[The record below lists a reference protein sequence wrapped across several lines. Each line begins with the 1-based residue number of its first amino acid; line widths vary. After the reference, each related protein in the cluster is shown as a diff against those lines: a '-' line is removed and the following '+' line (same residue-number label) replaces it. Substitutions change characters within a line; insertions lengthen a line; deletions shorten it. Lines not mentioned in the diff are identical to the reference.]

1 MNKLYFPFMF
11 FLSLGY
17 GQVIGNGD
25 GITTDVQVGI
35 VYREVP
41 IEGSAYVND
50 IYKNGKIY
58 INDVVRSEALMRFDA
73 VNEAIEILN
82 ENGEPRKLFRQNSI
96 KATFDNLIYEVAEY
110 KEGHN
115 TKMAYFNPLNDGDIK
130 LLFRPKK
137 AFLQAENPDNG
148 YDSFSP
154 PKYKDVSSYYLKFGN
169 NPAESINLSK
179 RAILK
184 ALGQHEKTLKDYI
197 STQELNLRNQ
207 KDAIQLIQFFNT
219 LESDFKPEI

>member
-1 MNKLYFPFMF
+1 MF

-41 IEGSAYVND
+41 IEGSAYIND

-58 INDVVRSEALMRFDA
+58 INGVVRSEALMRFDA

-82 ENGEPRKLFRQNSI
+82 ENGKPRKLFRQNNI
-96 KATFDNLIYEVAEY
+96 KVTFDNLIYEVDEY
-110 KEGHN
+110 MEGEK
-115 TKMAYFNPLNDGDIK
+115 TKMAYFNTLNSGDVK

-137 AFLQAENPDNG
+137 VFLQAENPDNG

-154 PKYKDVSSYYLKFGN
+154 PKYEDVSSYYLKFGN
-169 NPAESINLSK
+169 NPAECINLSK
-179 RAILK
+179 RAIIK
-184 ALGQHEKTLKDYI
+184 ALGQYEKTLKDYI

-219 LESDFKPEI
+219 LKSDLKPEL

>member
-1 MNKLYFPFMF
+1 MNKLYFLFMF

-41 IEGSAYVND
+41 IEGSAYIND
-50 IYKNGKIY
+50 IYKSGKIY
-58 INDVVRSEALMRFDA
+58 INGVVRSEALMRFDA

-82 ENGEPRKLFRQNSI
+82 ENGKPRKLFRQNNI
-96 KATFDNLIYEVAEY
+96 KVTFDNLIYEVDEY
-110 KEGHN
+110 MEGEK
-115 TKMAYFNPLNDGDIK
+115 TKMAYFNPLNSGDVK

-137 AFLQAENPDNG
+137 VFLQAENPDNG

-169 NPAESINLSK
+169 NPAEYINLSK
-179 RAILK
+179 RAIIK
-184 ALGQHEKTLKDYI
+184 ALGQYEKTLKDYI

-219 LESDFKPEI
+219 LKSDLKPEL

>member
-1 MNKLYFPFMF
+1 MKKLAIL
-11 FLSLGY
+11 FLFVLPTAY
-17 GQVIGNGD
+17 GQVVGNGD

-50 IYKNGKIY
+50 IYKNGKIF

-96 KATFDNLIYEVAEY
+96 KANFDNLIYEVAEY
-110 KEGHN
+110 KEGYK
-115 TKMAYFNPLNDGDIK
+115 TKMAYFNPLNDGDVK

-137 AFLQAENPDNG
+137 IFIQAENPDNG

-154 PKYKDVSSYYLKFGN
+154 PKYEDVSSYYLKFGN

-179 RAILK
+179 RSILK
-184 ALGQHEKTLKDYI
+184 ALGQHEKMLKDYI
-197 STQELNLRNQ
+197 SAQELNLRDQ
-207 KDAIQLIQFFNT
+207 KDAIQLIQFFNS
-219 LESDFKPEI
+219 LKSDLKPEL

>member
-1 MNKLYFPFMF
+1 MNKLYFLFMF

-41 IEGSAYVND
+41 IEGSAYIND

-58 INDVVRSEALMRFDA
+58 INGVVRSEALMRFDA

-82 ENGEPRKLFRQNSI
+82 ENGKPRKLFRQNNI
-96 KATFDNLIYEVAEY
+96 KVTFDNLIYEVDEY
-110 KEGHN
+110 MEGEK
-115 TKMAYFNPLNDGDIK
+115 TKMAYFNPLNSGDVK

-137 AFLQAENPDNG
+137 VFLQAENPDNG

-169 NPAESINLSK
+169 NPAEYINLSK
-179 RAILK
+179 RAIIK
-184 ALGQHEKTLKDYI
+184 ALGQYEKTLKDYI

-219 LESDFKPEI
+219 LKSDLKPEL

>member
-1 MNKLYFPFMF
+1 MF

-41 IEGSAYVND
+41 IEGSAYIND

-58 INDVVRSEALMRFDA
+58 INGVVRSEALMRFDA

-82 ENGEPRKLFRQNSI
+82 ENGKPRKLFRQNNI
-96 KATFDNLIYEVAEY
+96 KVTFDNLIYEVDEY
-110 KEGHN
+110 MEGEK
-115 TKMAYFNPLNDGDIK
+115 TKMAYFNPLNSGDVK

-137 AFLQAENPDNG
+137 VFLQAENPDNG

-169 NPAESINLSK
+169 NPAEYINLSK
-179 RAILK
+179 RAIIK
-184 ALGQHEKTLKDYI
+184 ALGQYEKTLKDYI

-219 LESDFKPEI
+219 LKSDLKPEL